1 MRIFRSYY
9 KDVEAIVCQTPKLRA
24 AFLPQYGG
32 KLTSLISLYNGRELL
47 AQAESGQYKKPIY
60 AGSYTDAECSGFDDM
75 LPTIDPYVSTEYP
88 WSGIEYPDHGEVY
101 ALNWQYEVLG
111 DSLHMWV
118 YSVRFSYRLD
128 KWITEKEGG
137 IIIAYQLTNLT
148 EFEFNYIYAA
158 HCMLAAQEDA
168 VLELPFADGTKI
180 TTVFS
185 NSGDFGTYGSKS
197 EWKKSNFPRFGKE
210 TPKDSFK
217 FFFDIPAPQGR
228 CVYRY
233 KDGVQLV
240 FGFDH
245 EALPYFALWVNTG
258 KFKNMNNVALEP
270 CSGTFDRP
278 DIARLYEKYSVLL
291 ANSSNEWYVSFD
303 LQQKNDR
310 MG

>member
-111 DSLHMWV
+111 DTLHMWV

-148 EFEFNYIYAA
+148 EFEFNY
-158 HCMLAAQEDA
+158 
-168 VLELPFADGTKI
+168 G
-180 TTVFS
+180 
-185 NSGDFGTYGSKS
+185 
-197 EWKKSNFPRFGKE
+197 
-210 TPKDSFK
+210 
-217 FFFDIPAPQGR
+217 
-228 CVYRY
+228 
-233 KDGVQLV
+233 
-240 FGFDH
+240 
-245 EALPYFALWVNTG
+245 NT
-258 KFKNMNNVALEP
+258 A
-270 CSGTFDRP
+270 
-278 DIARLYEKYSVLL
+278 
-291 ANSSNEWYVSFD
+291 
-303 LQQKNDR
+303 
-310 MG
+310 